1 MNSKIIILGSTGFIG
16 SSLCMELKSQNI
28 KFLGLSSKDVDLLSQ
43 EQTDEVLS
51 SVDKND
57 SVVFMST
64 IIPSKDEKG
73 YNNNMLMLKNFTN
86 TMKEKK
92 INHLI
97 YISSDAVYNDSSNKI
112 TEMSDKNTSNL
123 YSKMHL
129 DREKLIREFSSRNQI
144 DFTILRP
151 TAVYGPGDTH
161 NSYGPNKF
169 IRELNAE
176 NNIVLFG
183 KGEEYR
189 DHIFILDLT
198 KIFKQSML
206 LMATM

>member
-1 MNSKIIILGSTGFIG
+1 MNNKIIILGSTGFIG

-64 IIPSKDEKG
+64 IIPSKDEEG
-73 YNNNMLMLKNFTN
+73 YKNNMLMLKNFTN
-86 TMKEKK
+86 TMKKK

-129 DREKLIREFSSRNQI
+129 DREKLIKR
-144 DFTILRP
+144 
-151 TAVYGPGDTH
+151 
-161 NSYGPNKF
+161 
-169 IRELNAE
+169 
-176 NNIVLFG
+176 
-183 KGEEYR
+183 
-189 DHIFILDLT
+189 
-198 KIFKQSML
+198 IFKQKSN
-206 LMATM
+206 